1 MSRCWIYLRRS
12 LWPGG
17 SLVAD
22 NIEPEKE
29 ESGLYIQVL
38 HNHPLMET
46 VSIPIGQGI
55 EVSTRK
61 LAAT

>member
-1 MSRCWIYLRRS
+1 M
-12 LWPGG
+12 
-17 SLVAD
+17 AD

-55 EVSTRK
+55 QVSTRK
-61 LAAT
+61 LTAT